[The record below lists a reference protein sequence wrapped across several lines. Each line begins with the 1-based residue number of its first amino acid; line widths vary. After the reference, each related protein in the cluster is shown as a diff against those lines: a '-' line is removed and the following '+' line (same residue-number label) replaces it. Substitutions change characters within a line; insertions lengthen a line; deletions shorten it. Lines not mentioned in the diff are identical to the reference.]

1 MLGYT
6 VQIGIPDVL
15 IGSVLGKGGCTV
27 KEIMAKSG
35 TRITVRFI

>member
-6 VQIGIPDVL
+6 VQIGIPDAL
-15 IGSVLGKGGCTV
+15 IGSVLGKSGSIV

-35 TRITVRFI
+35 TRITVRK